1 MNLKQ
6 EAEQFLKE
14 RYGMSDFNSYQRSA
28 AGTAIYPDQHK
39 ITYPALGMAG
49 EAGEVANKVKKLI
62 RDGPEN
68 RPETWREDIASE
80 IGDVLWYC
88 ASLASDLNLSL
99 GMIAAQNLIKLDKR
113 KDKGTL
119 GGSGEKKKKKWGA
132 KCSPLLLV
140 FWKNLYIT
148 FT

>member
-1 MNLKQ
+1 MNLKK

-14 RYGMSDFNSYQRSA
+14 KYDMVDFNSYQRSA
-28 AGTAIYPDQHK
+28 SSTAIYPDQHK
-39 ITYPALGMAG
+39 IIYPALGMAG

-88 ASLASDLNLSL
+88 AALANDLNLTL
-99 GMIAAQNLIKLDKR
+99 GMIASQNLNKLQKR
-113 KDKGTL
+113 KAKGTL
-119 GGSGEKKKKKWGA
+119 GGSGD
-132 KCSPLLLV
+132 
-140 FWKNLYIT
+140 T
-148 FT
+148 R

>member
-6 EAEQFLKE
+6 EADQFLEE

-28 AGTAIYPDQHK
+28 SEFAIYPPQHK
-39 ITYPALGMAG
+39 LIYPALGMAG

-68 RPETWREDIASE
+68 RPPTWREDISYE
-80 IGDVLWYC
+80 IGDVIWYC
-88 ASLASDLNLSL
+88 SELAGNINYTL

-113 KDKGTL
+113 KAKGTL
-119 GGSGEKKKKKWGA
+119 GGSGD
-132 KCSPLLLV
+132 
-140 FWKNLYIT
+140 T
-148 FT
+148 R

>member
-14 RYGMSDFNSYQRSA
+14 KYNMVDFNSYQRSA
-28 AGTAIYPDQHK
+28 SKFAIYPNQHK
-39 ITYPALGMAG
+39 LIYPALGMAG

-68 RPETWREDIASE
+68 RPLTWREDISYE

-88 ASLASDLNLSL
+88 SELADNINYTL
-99 GMIAAQNLIKLDKR
+99 GMIAAQNLAKLQKR

-119 GGSGEKKKKKWGA
+119 GGSGDKR
-132 KCSPLLLV
+132 
-140 FWKNLYIT
+140 
-148 FT
+148 

>member
-14 RYGMSDFNSYQRSA
+14 KYNMVDFNSYQRSA
-28 AGTAIYPDQHK
+28 SKFAIYPNQHK
-39 ITYPALGMAG
+39 LIYPALGMAG

-68 RPETWREDIASE
+68 RPLTWREDISYE
-80 IGDVLWYC
+80 IGDVFWYC
-88 ASLASDLNLSL
+88 SELADNINYTL
-99 GMIAAQNLIKLDKR
+99 GMIAAQNLAKLQKR

-119 GGSGEKKKKKWGA
+119 GGSGDKR
-132 KCSPLLLV
+132 
-140 FWKNLYIT
+140 
-148 FT
+148 

>member
-6 EAEQFLKE
+6 EADQFLEE

-28 AGTAIYPDQHK
+28 SGTAIYPEQHR

-88 ASLASDLNLSL
+88 AALASDLNLSL
-99 GMIAAQNLIKLDKR
+99 GMIAAQNEKKLMAR
-113 KDKGTL
+113 KDAGTI
-119 GGSGEKKKKKWGA
+119 GGSGD
-132 KCSPLLLV
+132 
-140 FWKNLYIT
+140 T
-148 FT
+148 R

>member
-6 EAEQFLKE
+6 EADQFLEE

-28 AGTAIYPDQHK
+28 SGTAIYPEQHR

-88 ASLASDLNLSL
+88 AALASDLNLTL
-99 GMIAAQNLIKLDKR
+99 GMIAAQNLAKLQGR
-113 KDKGTL
+113 KDK
-119 GGSGEKKKKKWGA
+119 
-132 KCSPLLLV
+132 
-140 FWKNLYIT
+140 
-148 FT
+148 

>member
-6 EAEQFLKE
+6 EAEQFLKDK
-14 RYGMSDFNSYQRSA
+14 YDMVDFNSYQRSA
-28 AGTAIYPDQHK
+28 VTTAIYPDQHK

-62 RDGPEN
+62 RDGPDK
-68 RPETWREDIASE
+68 RPDTWREDIASE

-88 ASLASDLNLSL
+88 ATLADDLNLTL
-99 GMIAAQNLIKLDKR
+99 GMIASQNLAKLQKR

-119 GGSGEKKKKKWGA
+119 GGSGD
-132 KCSPLLLV
+132 
-140 FWKNLYIT
+140 T
-148 FT
+148 R